1 MVAMSSSPERRLS
14 SRSVCP
20 AGGRAGFAL
29 PCRHAMRPVH
39 ALAAGLAL
47 LLAAPLPAAAA
58 GTDSERTRGAG
69 PPLPVPAPAMPG
81 SEPPVPVALL
91 HPNLPLPARMVFEP
105 GMGGA
110 AVERT
115 LEIRKGQSL
124 IAVLTGAGIHAGDA
138 HGAARE
144 LASVMDLRRLKVGE
158 KIILTLAG
166 GRAPGTAGA
175 LSGLRMK
182 KDVHTE
188 VGIGRLLDGAFQS
201 FERQRRLQREAVP
214 VRGEIESSL
223 YADGVEEGAP
233 ARIMLDVFRLFSY
246 SLDLQRDIHRG
257 DRFELLFD
265 RYREADGAHAGY
277 GEVEYAAL
285 HTGGRK
291 MRFYRFETEPGR
303 FEYFDAEGEGAR
315 RALLATPVDS
325 ARITSSYGRRRHPIL
340 GYSRMH
346 RGVDFGAPTGTPIR
360 AAGDGTV
367 VSRGWKGDY
376 GRYIRIRHRNGYQ
389 TAYAHLSRYARGS
402 KRGRRVKQGQVIGYV
417 GSSGLSTGPHL
428 HYEVLINGRQVNP
441 VKLKLP
447 SGKNLKGEAL
457 ERFRLHRDEIDRKL
471 EESAAGQ
478 RADAGTSA
486 VN

>member
-20 AGGRAGFAL
+20 AGGRAGFVL

-47 LLAAPLPAAAA
+47 LLAASIPAAAA

-166 GRAPGTAGA
+166 GRAPGTAGT

>member
-1 MVAMSSSPERRLS
+1 MRL
-14 SRSVCP
+14 
-20 AGGRAGFAL
+20 
-29 PCRHAMRPVH
+29 VH
-39 ALAAGLAL
+39 ALVAGLAL
-47 LLAAPLPAAAA
+47 LLAASLPAAAA
-58 GTDSERTRGAG
+58 GTDSGKTRGAG

-376 GRYIRIRHRNGYQ
+376 GRYIRVRHRNGYQ